1 MTQAQALDWISKQVG
16 KSLDYDKYY
25 GSQCVDLV
33 SYYCDFLGIPK
44 KWGNARYWWEDSAY
58 NGGGKLTKHT
68 FNPQPGDIV
77 VFKPASYN
85 GNAGHIAI
93 VYSVTPSSIRSLDQN
108 WVNASLAGGSPAAW
122 VDHPINS
129 TIYGY
134 LRPSFTN
141 NTQGGIPMIN
151 DADNEYWRWN
161 KLFYQIR
168 GRNASRQEFKNAA
181 VGRNWLTAMEILS
194 DDGEADQAT
203 HAQNIGQI
211 AVKDNW
217 EGQIVGLVRDKTA
230 LTDQAKSLSEQ
241 IEIQKKEIE
250 ALKKQSGGISV
261 EDSVAIKETNS
272 IVKKLWEKISGIF
285 K

>member
-1 MTQAQALDWISKQVG
+1 MRLP
-16 KSLDYDKYY
+16 LDKYTLTQ
-25 GSQCVDLV
+25 GFHQAHQAWDLAAPTGTAVKSPVTGTVIGVGTNPSYIGGLYIIVREDHSDKWEYYTGHHSAIHVRVGQRV
-33 SYYCDFLGIPK
+33 SEGQHIANIGQTGQATGPHTHFQI
-44 KWGNARYWWEDSAY
+44 RRF
-58 NGGGKLTKHT
+58 NGGALM
-68 FNPQPGDIV
+68 NPADVIKARQPQG
-77 VFKPASYN
+77 
-85 GNAGHIAI
+85 
-93 VYSVTPSSIRSLDQN
+93 
-108 WVNASLAGGSPAAW
+108 
-122 VDHPINS
+122 
-129 TIYGY
+129 
-134 LRPSFTN
+134 
-141 NTQGGIPMIN
+141 GGIPMIN